1 MTRWRSKLVST
12 HFLAQTPLMS
22 LAIYTP
28 EMSPGLQYLF
38 PLLFNLLR
46 PPCSVWGGDW
56 LLREKSRQTIYLTTS
71 AQHSHQVFYCPD
83 LIVVVPYLISV
94 WIKNELLPR
103 VQSAKTW
110 QMTRKLAVKK
120 SFPFFP
126 FHAFG
131 MFFCGV
137 GKPWQKYACGVA
149 HKKQFGMVINW
160 CHASIHTLVHRRPVR
175 RAPSIHM
182 AQNKAS

>member
-1 MTRWRSKLVST
+1 MALKIGFHSFFGPNSSDEFGHLYSRNVAWPTV
-12 HFLAQTPLMS
+12 FIPLTIQFIATS
-22 LAIYTP
+22 LLC
-28 EMSPGLQYLF
+28 M
-38 PLLFNLLR
+38 R
-46 PPCSVWGGDW
+46 GGDW

-103 VQSAKTW
+103 VQSANTW

-160 CHASIHTLVHRRPVR
+160 CHASIHTLVHRRPVK